1 MKYFFRVI
9 FLYIIS
15 VFEVLILVGCT
26 NTEVRPIYTNEYVQ
40 KDYDYHC
47 LDGTKTF
54 TQIIVCYQTQ
64 DNAEKAQNKITNDLI
79 LQDQK
84 DDSSK

>member
-1 MKYFFRVI
+1 MKYFFRII
-9 FLYIIS
+9 FLYIMFI
-15 VFEVLILVGCT
+15 FEVLILVGCT
-26 NTEVRPIYTNEYVQ
+26 NTKIRPIYINKYVQ
-40 KDYDYHC
+40 KDYDYNC

-54 TQIIVCYQTQ
+54 TQIIVCYQAQ